1 MDERLSRLL
10 ERIEN
15 RYFGKYRGTVVDRA
29 DPQQLGRLKLNVPSV
44 LADAVT
50 GWAWPAACY
59 AGKGIGLFAVPQ
71 VGDIVWVEFA
81 EGELDQPLWT
91 GGAWAGPGGQ
101 SEIPTDA
108 QQGYPDRVVLQSA
121 SGNVVILGDDAG
133 KETIVVRTKAGCEI
147 VLDPNAN
154 RVTVQ
159 AGEVIVR
166 GSGGQTEELATKT
179 FVTKVF
185 DTHTHPS
192 GVGPTGPPA
201 IPSTSNPKSLTQVLK
216 AE

>member
-1 MDERLSRLL
+1 MDERLTRLL

-29 DPQQLGRLKLNVPSV
+29 DPQKLGRLKLNVPSV

-50 GWAWPAACY
+50 GWAWPAAAY

-91 GGAWAGPGGQ
+91 GCAWAAPGGQ
-101 SEIPTDA
+101 SEIPADA
-108 QQGYPDRVVLQSA
+108 QQGHPDRVVLRTP
-121 SGNVVILGDDAG
+121 SGNTVIMGDEAD

-147 VLDPNAN
+147 VLDPKAG
-154 RVTVQ
+154 RVTVR
-159 AGEVIVR
+159 ADEVVVR
-166 GSGGQTEELATKT
+166 GSGGKVEELATKT
-179 FVTKVF
+179 FVTQVF
-185 DTHTHPS
+185 DLHTHPS
-192 GVGPTGPPA
+192 GVGPTGKPVLD
-201 IPSTSNPKSLTQVLK
+201 STTNPKSLTKVLK

>member
-1 MDERLSRLL
+1 MDKRLTRLL

-29 DPQQLGRLKLNVPSV
+29 DPQQLGRLKLKVPSV

-50 GWAWPAACY
+50 GWAWPAASY
-59 AGKGIGLFAVPQ
+59 AGKGIGLFAIPQ
-71 VGDIVWVEFA
+71 VGDVVWVEFA

-91 GGAWAGPGGQ
+91 GCAWAAPGG
-101 SEIPTDA
+101 SAEIPEEA
-108 QQGYPDRVVLQSA
+108 KQAYPDRVVLRTP

-133 KETIVVRTKAGCEI
+133 KETIVVRTKTGCEI
-147 VLDPNAN
+147 VLDPNAD
-154 RVTVQ
+154 RITVQ
-159 AGEVIVR
+159 AGEVVVR
-166 GSGGQTEELATKT
+166 GAAGQTEELATKT

-185 DTHTHPS
+185 DTHTHAT

-201 IPSTSNPKSLTQVLK
+201 LPSTSNPRSLTKVLK